1 MLFLLVLQF
10 HSLNNRQSLE
20 LTQEIIHSERIQA
33 LERETHCTPL
43 NLHTMILWNASRSL
57 YKEKFTKRLPARHTG
72 QWYGPFGIKIDE
84 VTDSANIE
92 QLGIILQYVFEGKPR
107 ERLFEYID
115 CDRTTG
121 EELCNSIFK
130 VFEKSPFYIKDCR
143 SQTMDGAANKS
154 GREKAPL
161 VVYNYCAN
169 QSRTW

>member
-10 HSLNNRQSLE
+10 HSLSNRQNLE

-43 NLHTMILWNASRSL
+43 NLPTMILWNASRSL
-57 YKEKFTKRLPARHTG
+57 YKEKFTKRLPARHTD
-72 QWYGPFGIKIDE
+72 QWYGPFGIQIDE

-92 QLGIILQYVFEGKPR
+92 QLGIILQYV
-107 ERLFEYID
+107 FEYID

-143 SQTMDGAANKS
+143 SQTVDGAANRS
-154 GREKAPL
+154 GRNKGCALLLQEKAPL